1 MTAHKASRARPDLPL
16 ILFGDP
22 EHQNGRPPSHTI
34 SCSFKAA
41 CVLCTPRR
49 FRKER
54 AARQR
59 RKKRHSRFEAE
70 KETLTHSLKAPRERT
85 CSKCQ
90 KSEERVA
97 QRRGIKKIQSAF
109 VPLLSSREHTEE
121 EEIPPSKC
129 HISML
134 MNAGRRYN

>member
-1 MTAHKASRARPDLPL
+1 MVVLPL
-16 ILFGDP
+16 T
-22 EHQNGRPPSHTI
+22 QSH
-34 SCSFKAA
+34 AA
-41 CVLCTPRR
+41 LKPRVFCAPHGGSEKR
-49 FRKER
+49 EQHDRGE
-54 AARQR
+54 
-59 RKKRHSRFEAE
+59 KKRHSRFEAK

-97 QRRGIKKIQSAF
+97 QRRGIKKLQSAF